1 MKSIKLAPNWW
12 LQFTKCILAFSIIFL
27 IHIMFTVNPKII
39 FLTVM
44 PALLI
49 IIAFNILHLRFLHCY
64 KAGICYT
71 RLCTERY
78 INSEEIS
85 CVSFSSFFL
94 FTIFKVKLD
103 NGKNFHFY
111 NWQLDDEAQSA
122 ISEMYCNKLAD
133 KVENISDKCN
143 A

>member
-12 LQFTKCILAFSIIFL
+12 LQFTKCILAFSLIFL
-27 IHIMFTVNPKII
+27 IHIIFSVNLKVV

-85 CVSFSSFFL
+85 YVSFSSFFL
-94 FTIFKVKLD
+94 FTIFKVELE
-103 NGKNFHFY
+103 NGKTFHFY
-111 NWQLDDEAQSA
+111 NWQLDDETQSA
-122 ISEMYCNKLAD
+122 ISKMYCNKLAK
-133 KVENISDKCN
+133 KVENIGSKCS

>member
-1 MKSIKLAPNWW
+1 
-12 LQFTKCILAFSIIFL
+12 
-27 IHIMFTVNPKII
+27 MFTVNLKIV

>member
-12 LQFTKCILAFSIIFL
+12 LQFTKCVFAFSLIFL
-27 IHIMFTVNPKII
+27 IHIIFSENLEVVFFTASPV
-39 FLTVM
+39 
-44 PALLI
+44 LLI

-78 INSEEIS
+78 INSEEITF
-85 CVSFSSFFL
+85 VSFSSFFL
-94 FTIFKVKLD
+94 FTIFKVELE
-103 NGKNFHFY
+103 NGKVFHFY
-111 NWQLDDEAQSA
+111 NWQLDDETQSA
-122 ISEMYCNKLAD
+122 ISKMYCNKLAR
-133 KVENISDKCN
+133 KIENISSKCS